1 MLEKARNHNQII
13 IEHRKITLNL
23 SMTYDFVNKI
33 VLVTGASGALGGALV
48 KAFLSSNATVIGA
61 DLQINA
67 AQEKS
72 ETNKISMFKTDLT
85 NENDVENLFSDVLKK
100 FGRIDVLANVVGG
113 YIAGKDVSQLD
124 TSDWDKM
131 MNMNLKSA
139 FLISRKVLPV
149 MKSARYGKIIHIAAR
164 PGLKSGGNDAAY
176 SASKAGV
183 IRLTESISEETKEY
197 NINVNCVMP
206 SILNTEANRKEMPTS
221 DFTRWVRL
229 EELADVILF
238 LCSDKSKAIRGAAI
252 PVYGL
257 S

>member
-1 MLEKARNHNQII
+1 MLENAGNHNQII
-13 IEHRKITLNL
+13 TEDSKITLNL
-23 SMTYDFVNKI
+23 GMTYDFTNKI
-33 VLVTGASGALGGALV
+33 VLVTGASGALGGGLV

-61 DLQINA
+61 ALHINA
-67 AQEKS
+67 EEKS
-72 ETNKISMFKTDLT
+72 ETNKITMFKTDLT
-85 NENDVENLFSDVLKK
+85 NENEIENLISNVLKK

-124 TSDWDKM
+124 TADWDKM

-139 FLISRKVLPV
+139 FLISKKVLPF
-149 MKSARYGKIIHIAAR
+149 MKSARYGKILHISAR

-197 NINVNCVMP
+197 NININCVMP
-206 SILNTEANRKEMPTS
+206 SILDTDANRKEMPTA